1 MINPY
6 DRSQDDVYEAKH
18 KCMVE
23 NDVEIIT
30 DYSEYLNYVNIKYG
44 KDYLRKFKNR

>member
-6 DRSQDDVYEAKH
+6 DRSQDDIYEAKH

-23 NDVEIIT
+23 NGIEIIT

-44 KDYLRKFKNR
+44 KDYLQKFKNC

>member
-1 MINPY
+1 MLNPY

-18 KCMVE
+18 KSMVE
-23 NDVEIIT
+23 NGVEIIT
-30 DYSEYLNYVNIKYG
+30 DYSEYLNYVGIKYG